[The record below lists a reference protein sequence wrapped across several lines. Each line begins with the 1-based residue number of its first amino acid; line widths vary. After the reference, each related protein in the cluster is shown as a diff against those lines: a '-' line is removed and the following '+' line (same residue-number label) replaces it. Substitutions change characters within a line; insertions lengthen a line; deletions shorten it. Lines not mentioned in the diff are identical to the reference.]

1 MNRTN
6 IILAVIL
13 AAQIVIGVVIVLG
26 SGSDVPM
33 ESGPLLADFNADSV
47 TSITVTNA
55 NENTIRLE
63 RENGTW
69 VLPDYGSY
77 PVRES
82 SVNDLLTKVADLEAS
97 RLIARSSS
105 SHRRLGVASDDFER
119 RVTLNDDTHLYIGT
133 SGGANAAHMR
143 VDGSDQV
150 YLTSGLSAWELN
162 TQVSSWIDTLYFNIE
177 QENIVEVTVENQNGL
192 IELVK
197 TGEEW
202 TLVDIADDETLNS
215 DEINTLLGRV
225 TAVRMREP
233 LGTDYETEQPLAMVT
248 ITTRQPLVEDDQ
260 PDDEN
265 AITETLVDATYTLT
279 IGEKIEDSD
288 YVLKSSN
295 SEYYVLW
302 AEFNADNILNLTRE
316 DLLVTEETT
325 EESP

>member
-13 AAQIVIGVVIVLG
+13 AAQIVIGVMIVLAG
-26 SGSDVPM
+26 GRDEPA
-33 ESGPLLADFNADSV
+33 EAGPLLADFNADAI
-47 TSITVTNA
+47 TSITVANA

-63 RENGTW
+63 HESGTW

-82 SVNDLLTKVADLEAS
+82 SVNDLLNKLGDLEAN
-97 RLIARSSS
+97 RLIAQSSS

-119 RVTLNDDTHLYIGT
+119 RITLNDDTDLYVGT

-143 VDGSDQV
+143 VDASDQV

-177 QENIVEVTVENQNGL
+177 QDNIVEVTVENQNGL

-197 TGEEW
+197 LDDQW
-202 TLVDIADDETLNS
+202 TLAALADDETLND
-215 DEINTLLGRV
+215 DEINTFLGRV
-225 TAVRMREP
+225 TSVRMREP
-233 LGTDYETEQPLAMVT
+233 LGTDYEIEQPQATIT
-248 ITTRQPLVEDDQ
+248 ITTRQPLLEDDQ

-265 AITETLVDATYTLT
+265 TIAETLVDATYTLT
-279 IGEKIEDSD
+279 VGEKIDDSD